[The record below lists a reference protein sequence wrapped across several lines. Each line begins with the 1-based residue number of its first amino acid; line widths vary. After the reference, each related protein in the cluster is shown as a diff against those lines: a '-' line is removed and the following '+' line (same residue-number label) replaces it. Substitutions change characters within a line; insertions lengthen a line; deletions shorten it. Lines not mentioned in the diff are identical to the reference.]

1 MLFGIRLE
9 RVPFD
14 PLEEIFDLEGRDV
27 DDAVEAL
34 QNVHPR
40 RAMQR
45 VRDRPA
51 AQIAVAE
58 VQRLLRL
65 DALKTRRDQIGRL
78 LRRHHPHID
87 FGAEDRGIELHV
99 RAAFVGHRPQF
110 LIDDLR

>member
-9 RVPFD
+9 GVALD
-14 PLEEIFDLEGRDV
+14 PLEEVFDLEGGDV

-40 RAMQR
+40 CAMQR
-45 VRDRPA
+45 VRNRPA

-65 DALKTRRDQIGRL
+65 DALKAGRDQVGRL

-87 FGAEDRGIELHV
+87 FAAEDRRVELHV
-99 RAAFVGHRPQF
+99 RAAFVGHGAQF
-110 LIDDLR
+110 AD